1 MKTIGLIGG
10 TGWVSTQEYY
20 KLINEKV
27 NEKLGGLE
35 FPRIVLV
42 SVNYSDIYACNQRN
56 DREGVFRIIQNAA
69 KTLEKAGVDFIALCA
84 NTIHFTFDR
93 LSQEIN
99 LPFLHIADAAAESIR
114 NQYISKVGLLG
125 TMETM
130 ELDFYKK
137 RLALK
142 GIDVITPEK
151 SDREFIHNSIMN
163 ELLKE
168 KFLPETKAGF
178 IKIMDKLKDQGARG
192 MILGCT
198 EIPLLIKTEDYNLPL
213 FSTLEIHAA
222 AIAEYALQDND
233 NLSFQN
239 FY

>member
-10 TGWVSTQEYY
+10 TGWVSTSEYY

-27 NEKLGGLE
+27 NEKLGGLQ

-42 SVNYSDIYACNQRN
+42 SVNYGDIYQCNQKK
-56 DREGVFRIIQNAA
+56 DREGVFRIIQSAA
-69 KTLEKAGVDFIALCA
+69 KTLETTGVDFIALCA
-84 NTIHFTFDR
+84 NTIHFTYDR
-93 LSQEIN
+93 LTQEIK
-99 LPFLHIADAAAESIR
+99 LPLLHIADATGDAIR
-114 NQYISKVGLLG
+114 NKRLKKAGLLG

-137 RLALK
+137 RLAQM

-151 SDREFIHNSIMN
+151 EDREFIHSSIMN

-168 KFLPETKAGF
+168 KFLPETRLEF
-178 IKIMDKLKDQGARG
+178 LRIMDKLKGHGAQG

-198 EIPLLIKTEDYNLPL
+198 EIPLLIKQVDYSLPL
-213 FSTLEIHAA
+213 FNTLEIHAE
-222 AIAEYALQDND
+222 AIVHFAMQDQDN
-233 NLSFQN
+233 LTFQN

>member
-20 KLINEKV
+20 KLINEAV
-27 NEKLGGLE
+27 NSELGGLQ

-42 SVNYSDIYACNQRN
+42 SVNYGDIYACNQKN
-56 DREGVFRIIQNAA
+56 DREGVFRIIQQAA
-69 KTLEKAGVDFIALCA
+69 KKLEKAGVNFIALCA
-84 NTIHFTFDR
+84 NTIHFTFDQ
-93 LSQEIN
+93 LTKEIK
-99 LPFLHIADAAAESIR
+99 LPFVHIADATGEAIKS
-114 NQYISKVGLLG
+114 QQLKKVGLLG

-130 ELDFYKK
+130 ELDFYKQ

-142 GIDVITPEK
+142 GIEVITPEK
-151 SDREFIHNSIMN
+151 SDREFIHSSIMN

-178 IKIMDKLKDQGARG
+178 IRIMDKLKAQGAQG

-198 EIPLLIKTEDYNLPL
+198 EIPLLIKAGDYQLPL
-213 FSTLEIHAA
+213 FSTLEIHAT
-222 AIAEYALQDND
+222 AIAKYALQIDDNRGM
-233 NLSFQN
+233 
-239 FY
+239 